1 MGEAE
6 AVALATKL
14 RAVGLHVTAPWVAGA
29 GRAAGGV
36 HCTVAES
43 ALGRRR
49 LGGLSPSRCMT
60 FSGCARRR
68 SSRGASSRPGGS
80 AACPCYLPFQAV
92 EAQRRAHAATVKFA
106 EAMRRQQHSRPAY
119 DVTSAAVR

>member
-6 AVALATKL
+6 AVALAMKL

-36 HCTVAES
+36 HCTVAEI

-49 LGGLSPSRCMT
+49 LGGLAPSRCMT

-68 SSRGASSRPGGS
+68 SSCGASRRPEGS
-80 AACPCYLPFQAV
+80 AASPPYLPLQAG
-92 EAQRRAHAATVKFA
+92 EAPRPAAR
-106 EAMRRQQHSRPAY
+106 RRQSWTA
-119 DVTSAAVR
+119 DAAP